1 MNLQT
6 ITDQYAVAP
15 QIDVSDVETLAELGY
30 VTVICNRPDFEDPD
44 QPSAAEIATACKALD
59 LAFYHIPVTTMPI
72 AEADVTQHN
81 DIVANANGKV
91 LGYCR
96 SGQRSA
102 VIFAASA

>member
-6 ITDQYAVAP
+6 LTEQYSVAP
-15 QIDVSDVETLAELGY
+15 QIQASDVETLAGLGF
-30 VTVICNRPDFEDPD
+30 VAIICNRPDFEDPG
-44 QPSAAEIATACKALD
+44 QPSAEDISAACVANDIA
-59 LAFYHIPVTTMPI
+59 FFHIPVTTMPI
-72 AEADVTQHN
+72 AEADVAQHR
-81 DIVANANGKV
+81 DVVANASGKV